1 MVVLG
6 RHGPDKTFS
15 FRGECKPLSSDN
27 TSMTTQL
34 NPVLRHGASVSL
46 IALIVLCLLW
56 ELKIAPLRPGG
67 SLLALKAMPLLLPL
81 RGVLKGNLY
90 TLQWAAMLILLYFME
105 GVVRAWSDPAP
116 LSALMGGL
124 EIVFSLVF
132 YLCAIFYLK
141 PAKRVAKKNAAQRT
155 AKGS

>member
-1 MVVLG
+1 
-6 RHGPDKTFS
+6 
-15 FRGECKPLSSDN
+15 
-27 TSMTTQL
+27 MTTQL

-67 SLLALKAMPLLLPL
+67 SLLALKALPLLLPL
-81 RGVLKGNLY
+81 GGVLKGRLY
-90 TLQWAAMLILLYFME
+90 TLQWAAMLILIYFME

-124 EIVFSLVF
+124 EIVLSLAF
-132 YLCAIFYLK
+132 YICAVCYLR
-141 PAKRVAKKNAAQRT
+141 PAKRAAKESAARNK
-155 AKGS
+155 AGAAS